1 MPALQS
7 PRAPRQLGEEVA
19 GVLGVNGDQ
28 DSRLCG
34 ADDIQEVQLAGV
46 TGGLNTPTCA
56 RKMYQARSQTG
67 IAILYYDFIAGDLGA
82 APAAGDAHHGIGL

>member
-7 PRAPRQLGEEVA
+7 PRAPRQLREEVA

-28 DSRLCG
+28 DSRPCG
-34 ADDIQEVQLAGV
+34 ADDTQEVELAGV
-46 TGGLNTPTCA
+46 TGGLNTPISA

-67 IAILYYDFIAGDLGA
+67 IAILYYDLVAGDLGNA
-82 APAAGDAHHGIGL
+82 AVAGDADRGIGL